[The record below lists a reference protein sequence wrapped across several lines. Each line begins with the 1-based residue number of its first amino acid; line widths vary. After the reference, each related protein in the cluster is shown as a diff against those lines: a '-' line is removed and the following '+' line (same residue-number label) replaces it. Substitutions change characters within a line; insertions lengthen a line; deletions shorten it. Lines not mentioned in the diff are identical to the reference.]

1 MRPWTKPSGRSSS
14 NTSASATGRSRAAV
28 GGGLSVVVKD
38 ARLHDALQSMYIP
51 PSLLRIGSTIGR
63 GLGISASL
71 VIVIIIIIIVII
83 FFFFFSFFILLHSF
97 SFFFFFLPSK
107 IQINTRKK
115 DSFSHKSTKS
125 NDIHDK
131 LHHQYTSTL

>member
-71 VIVIIIIIIVII
+71 VIVHHHHHHHLFLLLLFLHSSS
-83 FFFFFSFFILLHSF
+83 FFFF
-97 SFFFFFLPSK
+97 FFFFFLPSK